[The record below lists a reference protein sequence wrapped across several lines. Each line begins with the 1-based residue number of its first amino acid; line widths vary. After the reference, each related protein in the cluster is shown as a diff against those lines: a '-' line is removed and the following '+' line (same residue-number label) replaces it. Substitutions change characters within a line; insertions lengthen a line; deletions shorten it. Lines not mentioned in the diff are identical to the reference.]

1 MLAAFQAVGRP
12 LVLIGTDCPG
22 LTPADLRNAAA
33 ALQNGADVAMAPAED
48 GGYGL
53 IAGCRAFPHLFVNM
67 PWSTD
72 GVAALT
78 ADRAHESGLHLT
90 MLRKVWDVDTPA
102 DLERLS
108 QSGLLLR
115 SESAQSRSRWP
126 ASLKFR
132 FCSLHS

>member
-12 LVLIGTDCPG
+12 LVLIGTDCPV

-53 IAGCRAFPHLFVNM
+53 IVGCRAFPHLFVNM

-78 ADRAHESGLHLT
+78 ADRAHEFGLASHDVTEGLGCGHSGG
-90 MLRKVWDVDTPA
+90 P
-102 DLERLS
+102 
-108 QSGLLLR
+108 
-115 SESAQSRSRWP
+115 
-126 ASLKFR
+126 
-132 FCSLHS
+132 